1 MIKSLSRM
9 MILMML
15 FLQTSLS
22 TVEAN
27 GVGRDKLLKT
37 YESNQKPADLRL
49 YYMVK
54 SRLKTRNDKI
64 YFLNL
69 SLRDKKVYTKYLLN
83 NSDVRFKKNTGYSLF
98 F

>member
-1 MIKSLSRM
+1 M
-9 MILMML
+9 MLTML
-15 FLQTSLS
+15 FLQTVFS

-27 GVGRDKLLKT
+27 GIGQDKLLKT
-37 YESNQKPADLRL
+37 YESRQKPADLRL

-54 SRLKTRNDKI
+54 SRLKTRNDRI

-69 SLRDKKVYTKYLLN
+69 NLRDKKVYTKYLLN
-83 NSDVRFKKNTGYSLF
+83 NSDVRFKKNRGYSLF